1 MVCGVS
7 GQLVLNHVVEV
18 RRKEVVQIQSL
29 QMEERIV
36 MHNIFTIH
44 GIATIK
50 NALAVEDTH
59 LEVMEDTHLEKI
71 EDTHLEKME
80 DTHLEVMTDT
90 HLEVMEDTQQK
101 QQKDTHLEVMTDT
114 HLEVMEDTHPEA
126 VILVAYLIP
135 LVKPSL

>member
-1 MVCGVS
+1 MVGGVS

-29 QMEERIV
+29 QMEEMIV
-36 MHNIFTIH
+36 NKICKIIMQNICPIH

-59 LEVMEDTHLEKI
+59 LEKIEDTHLEKI

-80 DTHLEVMTDT
+80 DTHLE
-90 HLEVMEDTQQK
+90 
-101 QQKDTHLEVMTDT
+101 
-114 HLEVMEDTHPEA
+114 A

-135 LVKPSL
+135 LVKPSLTNTRG

>member
-29 QMEERIV
+29 QMEEGIV

-59 LEVMEDTHLEKI
+59 LEKIEDTHLKKIEDPHLEKIEDTHLEKI

-80 DTHLEVMTDT
+80 DTNLEMMEATT
-90 HLEVMEDTQQK
+90 LEVMEATN
-101 QQKDTHLEVMTDT
+101 
-114 HLEVMEDTHPEA
+114 LEVME
-126 VILVAYLIP
+126 
-135 LVKPSL
+135 

>member
-1 MVCGVS
+1 MVGGVS

-36 MHNIFTIH
+36 MHNICTIH

-59 LEVMEDTHLEKI
+59 LEVMEDTHLEKM

-80 DTHLEVMTDT
+80 DTHLEVMEDT
-90 HLEVMEDTQQK
+90 HLEAVI
-101 QQKDTHLEVMTDT
+101 LMTDT
-114 HLEVMEDTHPEA
+114 HLEVMEDTH
-126 VILVAYLIP
+126 L
-135 LVKPSL
+135 